1 MVSVTAA
8 DILAT
13 RLAVLFDVVIES
25 FETASEQSRGFAI
38 RFLGTILRNSE
49 NIPRFDLKS
58 LAENVQ
64 YGGVPS
70 TAHLGYALAAKRLQ
84 GCSEPEIGAF
94 LDAVERIRSR
104 SGDRL
109 DDFLSDELSVL
120 GVADGLSIL
129 GTQKTGAAEAI
140 AWLSELLAKAP
151 RIGLWPDRLLD
162 TASELMSPRGRLH
175 LAVPGTEYDLLS
187 LDLCLRGT
195 WPNAYGPASYPGLDV
210 QQDLMHALLTKP
222 APDVGDLDRAAVWLG
237 ALDILSRNISSVLV
251 PSVSETGR
259 LLAATQTAFKRWVC
273 DEAPRRKGLRAVKWI
288 IDDEYHVQSFLWSV
302 LYPIFGENLRDEEY
316 LPSLGLRKPRA
327 DLGIV
332 NLKLIIEVKILRTRG
347 DYEKVEEEIRGD
359 LGIYFSEPHRFDK
372 LIAYIYDDCDK
383 HYPELHGVLCNALK
397 QSDSRVQD
405 VIIIRRPSQLP
416 GRSERGQ

>member
-8 DILAT
+8 HLLAS
-13 RLAVLFDVVIES
+13 RLAVLFDVVHES
-25 FETASEQSRGFAI
+25 LETAGDQSRGFSL
-38 RFLGTILRNSE
+38 RVLGTILRNSE
-49 NIPRFDLKS
+49 NVPQFDLKS

-70 TAHLGYALAAKRLQ
+70 TAHLGYALAAKRLEV
-84 GCSEPEIGAF
+84 GSELEISAF

-120 GVADGLSIL
+120 GVADGLSAL
-129 GTQKTGAAEAI
+129 GIQRTGAAESI
-140 AWLSELLAKAP
+140 EWLSELLTRAP
-151 RIGLWPDRLLD
+151 RIGLWSDRLLD
-162 TASELMSPRGRLH
+162 TASELVNPRGRLH
-175 LAVPGTEYDLLS
+175 LAVPATEHDILS

-195 WPNAYGPASYPGLDV
+195 WPNAYGHASYPGLDV
-210 QQDLMHALLTKP
+210 QQDLMHMLLTKS

-237 ALDILSRNISSVLV
+237 ALDVLSRNISAVLV

-273 DEAPRRKGLRAVKWI
+273 DETSGRRGLRAVRWI

-302 LYPIFGENLRDEEY
+302 LYPVFRENLRDEEY

-383 HYPELHGVLCNALK
+383 HYPELHGVLRNALK

-416 GRSERGQ
+416 GRSQRGQ